1 MSNIL
6 IAEDD
11 PLLADILRFN
21 LTRVGH
27 KVSLAKTGLLAM
39 ESLRASLP
47 DVLVTDFQMPGANGE
62 ELCRFVREDLAN
74 AELPIIVCSAKG
86 FELNATDFKAKWSV
100 AEIVYKPF
108 STNAIVSLIGRL
120 SPSVAVAAATV

>member
-1 MSNIL
+1 MSNVL
-6 IAEDD
+6 VAEDD

-21 LTRVGH
+21 LARAGH
-27 KVSLAKTGLLAM
+27 KVSIAKTGLLAM
-39 ESLRASLP
+39 DSLQVSIP

-62 ELCRFVREDLAN
+62 QLCRFVREELAN

-100 AEIVYKPF
+100 SEIVYKPF
-108 STNAIVSLIGRL
+108 SMNAIVSLIGRL
-120 SPSVAVAAATV
+120 SPVLTGAPAPA